1 VRPLVFG
8 VLNVT
13 PDSFSDG
20 GRYLDPA
27 AAIAHAVQL
36 SADGADVIDVG
47 GETTRPGAARTD
59 AAEEAARVAPVIRE
73 LTARGIRTSVDTMR
87 ASTAAA
93 ALEAGASVVND
104 VSGGLADPDIVR
116 VAVDTGAIF
125 VAMHWRGHS
134 DTMTTR
140 AVYDDVVADVR
151 RELGAR
157 VDALLLAGLDPDRLV
172 LDPGLGFAK
181 DAEHNWQLLGRMSE
195 LASLGH
201 PLLIGASRKRFLG
214 ALLPE
219 GAPVEQRDLG
229 TAVVSALSAA
239 SGAWAVRV
247 HDVRSTVAAL
257 DVAAAWRRGAES
269 AR

>member
-1 VRPLVFG
+1 MRPLVFG

-20 GRYLDPA
+20 GRFLDPD
-27 AAIAHAVQL
+27 AAIARGLEL
-36 SADGADVIDVG
+36 SAQGADVIDVG

-59 AAEEAARVAPVIRE
+59 AGEEADRVVPVIRE
-73 LTARGIRTSVDTMR
+73 LAARGIRVSIDTMR

-93 ALEAGASVVND
+93 ALEAGATIVND
-104 VSGGLADPDIVR
+104 VSGGLADPGIVP
-116 VAVDTGAIF
+116 VAANAQVPF

-134 DTMTTR
+134 DTMTSR
-140 AVYDDVVADVR
+140 AIYDDVVADVR

-157 VDALLLAGLDPDRLV
+157 VEALLAAGLDPAKLV

-181 DAEHNWQLLGRMSE
+181 DADHNWQLLGRMTE
-195 LASLGH
+195 LQSLGF

-214 ALLPE
+214 ALLPD

-229 TAVVSALSAA
+229 TAVVSALSAT

-247 HDVRSTVAAL
+247 HDVASTVAAL
-257 DVAAAWRRGAES
+257 DVAAAWRRGAE
-269 AR
+269 ATR